1 MSIQKVSNIYTPS
14 MSESINIK
22 KRTLKI
28 HRKEAD
34 KEMKVND
41 EDDLLL
47 ESGITDFWVLNSSY
61 MQLIITTE
69 MKNMNNN
76 ELLTAIQMNFKNFND
91 FNIND

>member
-34 KEMKVND
+34 QEMKDND

-47 ESGITDFWVLNSSY
+47 ESGITDF
-61 MQLIITTE
+61 
-69 MKNMNNN
+69 
-76 ELLTAIQMNFKNFND
+76 
-91 FNIND
+91 

>member
-34 KEMKVND
+34 QEMKDND

-47 ESGITDFWVLNSSY
+47 ESGITDFWVHNNSY
-61 MQLIITTE
+61 KQLITTTE

-76 ELLTAIQMNFKNFND
+76 ELLEVILWILKTLMTLT
-91 FNIND
+91 